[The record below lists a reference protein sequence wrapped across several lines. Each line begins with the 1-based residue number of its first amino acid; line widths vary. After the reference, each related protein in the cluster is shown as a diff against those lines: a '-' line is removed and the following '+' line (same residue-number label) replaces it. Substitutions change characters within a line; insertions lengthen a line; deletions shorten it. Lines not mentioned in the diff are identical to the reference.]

1 MAAAALRAMLTTT
14 TLDGS
19 RQVYTVVATRI
30 ILQVCIVHVLGYY
43 VHFLTHHDTTRI
55 ILYYDKEG

>member
-1 MAAAALRAMLTTT
+1 VVAAAALRAMLTTT

-30 ILQVCIVHVLGYY
+30 ILQVCIVLGYY